1 MSGTGE
7 FDPLAHYQ
15 IYEIMGPWP
24 SGLGAGLLSRATQ
37 VQFLPLA
44 PSWFSIM
51 EVLWF
56 EAPAI
61 GVRFSGPGPELGA

>member
-1 MSGTGE
+1 MVVR
-7 FDPLAHYQ
+7 
-15 IYEIMGPWP
+15 
-24 SGLGAGLLSRATQ
+24 GLGKAETQ
-37 VQFLPLA
+37 VRFLPLA